1 MSFSFFKKK
10 VVTRF
15 APSPTGFLHIGG
27 VRTAL
32 FSYLFA
38 RQNKGEFVLRIEDT
52 DKERNKEEW
61 TEGLISD
68 LAWLGLKH
76 DKFAKQSERFG
87 EHKKYLQKLIDS
99 GHAYI
104 SKETPTEPG
113 QRDEVIRFKNPNKKV
128 TFNDL
133 IRGEVT
139 VDTTDLNDFVIARS
153 IDEPL
158 YHLAVV
164 IDDFEMGITHV
175 IRAEEH
181 LSNTPRQ
188 ILIQEAIGAPRPIY
202 AHLPLV
208 LAPDRS
214 KLSKR
219 KHGESVSLTYY
230 REQGYLPE
238 AIINFV
244 AMIGWN
250 SGTDQEIFSMDELIK
265 QFKIEKVQKGGA
277 IFNVEK
283 LDWIN
288 KEYIKKLPDEEI
300 LKQIKKYLP
309 ESFATGKDL
318 TKLAPIVK
326 ERIFK
331 FYDIKKLYEDGEFN
345 YYFEK
350 PIVEKANLICP
361 EKLRK
366 GRVVTEDEIKNN
378 LKKIIE
384 LISAIDENK
393 FTSEF
398 VKNAVWDFATEAG
411 RGVVLWAFRYA
422 LSGKEKSPDPFALS
436 DFLGKK
442 ETLERLNAVLK

>member
-1 MSFSFFKKK
+1 MFNLFRKK

-38 RQNKGEFVLRIEDT
+38 KQNKGDFVLRIEDT

-87 EHKKYLQKLIDS
+87 EHKKYLQRLIDS
-99 GHAYI
+99 GNAYI
-104 SKETPTEPG
+104 SKETPTEAG

-128 TFNDL
+128 IFNDL

-153 IDEPL
+153 LDEPL

-288 KEYIKKLPDEEI
+288 KEYIKKLSDKEI
-300 LKQIKKYLP
+300 LEQIYKYLP
-309 ESFATGKDL
+309 ENFTTGRDI
-318 TKLAPIVK
+318 TKLAPIIK

-331 FYDIKKLYEDGEFN
+331 FSDIKKLYDDGEFG

-350 PIVEKANLICP
+350 PSIEKDNLICP

-366 GRVVTEDEIKNN
+366 GREVTAEEINNN
-378 LKKIIE
+378 LKKIIK
-384 LISAIDENK
+384 LISGIDENK
-393 FTSEF
+393 FTAES

-422 LSGKEKSPDPFALS
+422 LSGKEKSPDPFQLS
-436 DFLGKK
+436 DLLGKK
-442 ETLERLNAVLK
+442 ETLERLSAVI

>member
-1 MSFSFFKKK
+1 MNPEKI
-10 VVTRF
+10 VTRF

-38 RQNKGEFVLRIEDT
+38 KQNKGEFVLRIEDT

-61 TEGLISD
+61 TEGLIKD
-68 LAWLGLKH
+68 LDWLGLKH
-76 DKFAKQSERFG
+76 DRFEKQSERFNI
-87 EHKKYLQKLIDS
+87 HKKYLQKLIDD
-99 GHAYI
+99 GFAYI

-113 QRDEVIRFKNPNKKV
+113 QRDEVIRFKNPNKIV
-128 TFNDL
+128 IIEDL
-133 IRGEVT
+133 IRGSVSI
-139 VDTTDLNDFVIARS
+139 DTTDLHDFVIARS
-153 IDEPL
+153 LEEPL

-175 IRAEEH
+175 IRGEEH

-202 AHLPLV
+202 AHIPLV
-208 LAPDRS
+208 LAADRS

-219 KHGESVSLTYY
+219 IHGETVSLTYY

-238 AIINFV
+238 AILNFV

-250 SGTDQEIFSMDELIK
+250 SGTDQEIFSLNELIE

-277 IFNVEK
+277 VLNVEK

-288 KEYIKKLPDEEI
+288 KEYIKKLSDEEI
-300 LKQIKKYLP
+300 LEQIYKCLP
-309 ESFATGKDL
+309 KDF
-318 TKLAPIVK
+318 TENKGIEKLAPIVR

-331 FYDIKKLYEDGEFN
+331 FSDIKKLYDEGEFS
-345 YYFEK
+345 YYFER
-350 PIVEKANLICP
+350 PIVEKNNLICP

-366 GRVVTEDEIKNN
+366 GKEVSLAEVSNN
-378 LKKIIE
+378 LEKIIE
-384 LISAIDENK
+384 FLSTMDEADFSAEK
-393 FTSEF
+393 
-398 VKNAVWDFATEAG
+398 VKTAVWDFATEAG
-411 RGVVLWAFRYA
+411 RGIVLWAFRYA
-422 LSGKEKSPDPFALS
+422 LSGKEKSPDPFVLS

-442 ETLERLNAVLK
+442 ETLERLKSVL

>member
-1 MSFSFFKKK
+1 MKFRNPFAKK

-38 RQNKGEFVLRIEDT
+38 KQNKGDFVLRIEDT

-61 TEGLISD
+61 TEDLISD

-76 DKFAKQSERFG
+76 DVFAKQSERFDI
-87 EHKKYLQKLIDS
+87 HKKYLQKLIES

-128 TFNDL
+128 TINDL

-153 IDEPL
+153 MDEPL

-164 IDDFEMGITHV
+164 IDDFEMGVTHV
-175 IRAEEH
+175 IRGEEH

-202 AHLPLV
+202 AHIPLV

-238 AIINFV
+238 AILNFV

-250 SGTDQEIFSMDELIK
+250 SGTDQEIFSLDELIK
-265 QFKIEKVQKGGA
+265 EFKIEKR
-277 IFNVEK
+277 
-283 LDWIN
+283 
-288 KEYIKKLPDEEI
+288 
-300 LKQIKKYLP
+300 
-309 ESFATGKDL
+309 T
-318 TKLAPIVK
+318 
-326 ERIFK
+326 
-331 FYDIKKLYEDGEFN
+331 
-345 YYFEK
+345 
-350 PIVEKANLICP
+350 
-361 EKLRK
+361 
-366 GRVVTEDEIKNN
+366 
-378 LKKIIE
+378 
-384 LISAIDENK
+384 
-393 FTSEF
+393 
-398 VKNAVWDFATEAG
+398 
-411 RGVVLWAFRYA
+411 RGF
-422 LSGKEKSPDPFALS
+422 F
-436 DFLGKK
+436 
-442 ETLERLNAVLK
+442 